1 MDDLLH
7 PRLVDAMQKGD
18 RRLKP
23 HALKKKSEDFFQKKT
38 FHLKEFE
45 VEVWSPVGGLGAHF
59 IHQLVHNLLT
69 LAPEHLV
76 ETNYN

>member
-7 PRLVDAMQKGD
+7 PRLMDAMQKGD

-23 HALKKKSEDFFQKKT
+23 HALKKKYASRRFFSK

-69 LAPEHLV
+69 LAPEHLF